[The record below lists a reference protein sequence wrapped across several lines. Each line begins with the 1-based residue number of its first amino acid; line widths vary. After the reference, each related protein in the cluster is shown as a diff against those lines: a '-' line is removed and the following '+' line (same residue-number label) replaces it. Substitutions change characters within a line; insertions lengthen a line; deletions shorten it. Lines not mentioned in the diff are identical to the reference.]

1 MQIYVYWNRTNNDC
15 KKIFHFFSPSDALSI
30 VEKLNE
36 NNVADIGRITAK
48 YKDAGKIY
56 EKITN
61 CDVAIFCTHG
71 SKSEI
76 LKYRNDDKMD
86 EGSYVLIDESNINIL
101 NDKVVLAFCCSSA
114 RILGKLSVEAPNKCR
129 AYVGFEKDILYYL
142 RGKRNANQTKHV
154 AFQAYKAAFSNALQ
168 YAIRTKCTVEKFRSK
183 LVYYLR
189 RESFKAAMESCNNS
203 LNDIFAGAIDNVVA
217 HGDQSTVIFD

>member
-1 MQIYVYWNRTNNDC
+1 MKVYIYWNRTNNDC
-15 KKIFHFFSPSDALSI
+15 TKIFHFLSPNDELSI

-36 NNVADIGRITAK
+36 NNLADIGRITSK

-71 SKSEI
+71 SKNEI

-114 RILGKLSVEAPNKCR
+114 RVLGKHSVKAPNKCR
-129 AYVGFEKDILYYL
+129 AYIGFEKDILYYL
-142 RGKRNANQTKHV
+142 RGMKNANLTKHV
-154 AFQAYKAAFSNALQ
+154 AFQAYKAAFSSTLQ
-168 YAIRTKCTVEKFRSK
+168 FAIKTKCTVETFRSR
-183 LVYYLR
+183 LVYCLR
-189 RESFKAAMESCNNS
+189 KESFKAVMKSDNNS
-203 LNDIFAGAIDNVVA
+203 LNDIFAGVIDNVVA
-217 HGDQSTVIFD
+217 HGDQSAVIFD